1 LLSRRFLLAP
11 SREGDLPVSKS
22 TFPGVSDAD
31 DGLDHERR
39 YVEMLYRQLD
49 DRRADTARRLRDVLH
64 NETVGTPQALTERD
78 AAAAMYTDRLAAL
91 RAAEHGLAFGRLDA
105 VPDEDGAPGERRYV
119 GRIGLLDETN
129 EYEPLLMDWRAPAAR
144 PFYTAT
150 AASPEGIRRRRH
162 LRTRR
167 REVVAV
173 DDEVLDLDDAGAVSQ
188 ARGLTSEAALLA
200 AVDARR
206 TGRMSDIVA
215 TIQAEQDAIIR
226 SKPSGVL
233 VVQGGPGT
241 GKTAV
246 ALHRA
251 AYLLYTHRDRL
262 ARRGVLVVGPNPTF
276 LRYIGQVLPSLGETS
291 VVLGTVGQLF
301 PGLDARRAEPTVTA
315 AVKGRAEM
323 ASVIAAAVRNR
334 QQLPRRP
341 VDLVVEQQRIRL
353 DRDIAN
359 AARTRARR
367 SRRPHNEAK
376 RTFHREA
383 IRLLADQAA
392 RALGGRGGNGRALL
406 DAGDLADIREE
417 LAESAALTREL
428 DALWPTLSAG
438 QLLADLFG
446 DPRRLHAVARRLPA
460 ADRELLVRAAP
471 GDEVPAGRRWTP
483 ADVPLL
489 DEAAELLGDDGAEA
503 AAREAQALR
512 EEVAYAQGVL
522 DVLDLEEDLDP
533 ELLRATDIVDAD
545 RLAER
550 QRVRRYDST
559 ADRAAADREWTY
571 GHVIVDEAQELS
583 PMAWRMIMRR
593 CPTRSMTL
601 VGDIAQTGDLGGASS
616 WGQVLAPYVAD
627 RWRLEQLTVN
637 YRTPAEIADVAD
649 DLLAVIEPGLA
660 PPRSVRS
667 TGVRPRAVLA
677 READL
682 DDTVAKVLAEEAGAV
697 GEGRTAVLAAAA
709 RVPALRERLVGAGR
723 PTGPDAPDAA
733 ALQDGGDPDVDLT
746 SPVVVLPINSA
757 KGLEFDAVVVV
768 EPAEVLAESPRGAN
782 DLYVAITRS
791 TQRLAVV
798 HAAPLP
804 DVLRRLGR

>member
-1 LLSRRFLLAP
+1 
-11 SREGDLPVSKS
+11 LPVSNS
-22 TFPGVSDAD
+22 TSPARSGSDITTDDITTDDITTDATRHTSAE
-31 DGLDHERR
+31 DGLEYERQ
-39 YVEMLYRQLD
+39 YVGMLYERLD
-49 DRRADTARRLRDVLH
+49 ARRADTAQRLHSVLH
-64 NETVGTPQALTERD
+64 DETVGTPQALTERD

-91 RAAEHGLAFGRLDA
+91 RAAEHGLAFGRLDT
-105 VPDEDGAPGERRYV
+105 DDGERRYV
-119 GRIGLLDETN
+119 GRLGLLDEEN

-167 REVVAV
+167 REVTAV
-173 DDEVLDLDDAGAVSQ
+173 DDEVLDLDDATAVSQ
-188 ARGLTSEAALLA
+188 AGGLTSEAALLA

-215 TIQAEQDAIIR
+215 TIQAEQDTIIR

-276 LRYIGQVLPSLGETS
+276 LSYIGQVLPSLGETS
-291 VVLGTVGQLF
+291 VVLGTVGQLH
-301 PGLDARRAEPTVTA
+301 PGLDARRAEPAATA

-323 ASVIAAAVRNR
+323 APVIAAAVRDR

-341 VDLVVEQQRIRL
+341 IELVVEQQRVRL

-367 SRRPHNEAK
+367 SRKPHNEAK
-376 RTFHREA
+376 RTFHKEA
-383 IRLLADQAA
+383 VRLLAEQVA
-392 RALGGRGGNGRALL
+392 RTLGGRGLL

-417 LAESAALTREL
+417 LTESRALTREL
-428 DALWPTLSAG
+428 DALWPTLSAE
-438 QLLADLFG
+438 QLLTDLFAS
-446 DPRRLHAVARRLPA
+446 PRRLNTVARRLPA
-460 ADRELLVRAAP
+460 ADRELLQRPAPAA
-471 GDEVPAGRRWTP
+471 DVPPNQRWTP

-503 AAREAQALR
+503 AAREAAALR
-512 EEVAYAQGVL
+512 EEVMYAQGVL

-533 ELLRATDIVDAD
+533 ELLRATDVVDAD

-550 QRVRRYDST
+550 QAVRRYDST

-571 GHVIVDEAQELS
+571 GHVIVDEAQELT
-583 PMAWRMIMRR
+583 PMAWRLIMRR
-593 CPTRSMTL
+593 CPSRSMTI
-601 VGDIAQTGDLGGASS
+601 VGDIAQTGDLSGATS
-616 WGQVLAPYVAD
+616 WGEVLSPFVAN

-637 YRTPAEIADVAD
+637 YRTPSEIADVAD
-649 DLLAVIEPGLA
+649 DVLAAIEPGLTA
-660 PPRSVRS
+660 PRSVRS
-667 TGVRPRAVLA
+667 TGVPPRAVGVDGS
-677 READL
+677 RL
-682 DDTVAKVLAEEAGAV
+682 DDAVAKVLAEEAGAV
-697 GEGRTAVLAAAA
+697 GDGRTAVLAPTA
-709 RVPALRERLVGAGR
+709 RVAALRERLVGEPPA
-723 PTGPDAPDAA
+723 DAPDI
-733 ALQDGGDPDVDLT
+733 DL
-746 SPVVVLPINSA
+746 SAPVVVLPVNSA

-768 EPAEVLAESPRGAN
+768 EPAELLAESSRGAN
-782 DLYVAITRS
+782 DLYVALTRS

-798 HAAPLP
+798 HSQPLP
-804 DVLRRLGR
+804 AMLHRLHHA